1 MFLYALSIHFLD
13 LITLLNL
20 YTDENNKNLRIKSQ
34 IGILGER
41 RERIMKH
48 HVKIYPGKYE
58 IVPHKNIIYL
68 HQKSENMR
76 PKDFRF
82 YDRYKNKGSDKGYN
96 EEIIRTIVELDVDND
111 QELMKFLQS
120 YGLLINVLSD
130 PESPNYCGKPISKE
144 TLKYLCPFSSGIAL
158 PRFLF
163 KHNMKLLRNV
173 FLLSTELSKSE
184 CKNPD
189 FDTKKNSI
197 DILELFLRLLFQPY
211 TIWENTVNQQ
221 IVIVGITP
229 LSRFAS
235 SFHEGTKCIPS
246 FFVENFLTFFV
257 EKFKKIV
264 NENSYQKDNIPSIS
278 EPPKEEADI
287 PVFEPTA
294 RFCEFAEATYNGKS
308 TSLILIFPEIFYED
322 TATDDYRLLSKTL
335 SSINKYCKYSVV
347 RNGYFKLFFK
357 DEKAFISDTQLL
369 DDLRKLSKQLVIDT
383 LNTYTSNIQF
393 KIDHF
398 NENDLT
404 VEEKEKYIKTKN
416 EYINSNPYMYSFTYR
431 SPSLLQALFLEASS
445 MLNEYG
451 VGICAHPGCDKLI
464 FYKRTRPKSC
474 CSPSHATIVS
484 RSKKKNLKNN

>member
-211 TIWENTVNQQ
+211 TIWENTANQQ

-257 EKFKKIV
+257 EKFKK
-264 NENSYQKDNIPSIS
+264 NSKR
-278 EPPKEEADI
+278 K
-287 PVFEPTA
+287 F
-294 RFCEFAEATYNGKS
+294 
-308 TSLILIFPEIFYED
+308 
-322 TATDDYRLLSKTL
+322 LSKRQHTL
-335 SSINKYCKYSVV
+335 
-347 RNGYFKLFFK
+347 YFR
-357 DEKAFISDTQLL
+357 T
-369 DDLRKLSKQLVIDT
+369 SK
-383 LNTYTSNIQF
+383 
-393 KIDHF
+393 
-398 NENDLT
+398 
-404 VEEKEKYIKTKN
+404 
-416 EYINSNPYMYSFTYR
+416 R
-431 SPSLLQALFLEASS
+431 R
-445 MLNEYG
+445 G
-451 VGICAHPGCDKLI
+451 
-464 FYKRTRPKSC
+464 
-474 CSPSHATIVS
+474 
-484 RSKKKNLKNN
+484 